1 MEVLIVLPLRE
12 IAQVLSSAYK
22 SIKEHINL
30 VKHGHQ
36 LYVTDAVP
44 IHIDVIAMGFFVW
57 IGYLLI
63 YIAVSDIKPL
73 SSETFLIVIVV
84 RLRCKDGQGYGAI
97 ALNLPQMLQ

>member
-36 LYVTDAVP
+36 LDVTDAVP
-44 IHIDVIAMGFFVW
+44 IHIDVIVMGLFAW
-57 IGYLLI
+57 IGYTLI
-63 YIAVSDIKPL
+63 YIAVSYIKPL
-73 SSETFLIVIVV
+73 SSETFFIVIVV

-97 ALNLPQMLQ
+97 ALNLPQMLK

>member
-1 MEVLIVLPLRE
+1 
-12 IAQVLSSAYK
+12 
-22 SIKEHINL
+22 
-30 VKHGHQ
+30 
-36 LYVTDAVP
+36 
-44 IHIDVIAMGFFVW
+44 MGLFAW

>member
-1 MEVLIVLPLRE
+1 MEVLIVLPIRE

-44 IHIDVIAMGFFVW
+44 IHIDVIAMGLFVR
-57 IGYLLI
+57 IGNLLI

-73 SSETFLIVIVV
+73 SSKTFPIVIVV

>member
-57 IGYLLI
+57 IGNLFCEQR
-63 YIAVSDIKPL
+63 AF
-73 SSETFLIVIVV
+73 SEQKVW
-84 RLRCKDGQGYGAI
+84 RYEKCS
-97 ALNLPQMLQ
+97 LNMEHSK